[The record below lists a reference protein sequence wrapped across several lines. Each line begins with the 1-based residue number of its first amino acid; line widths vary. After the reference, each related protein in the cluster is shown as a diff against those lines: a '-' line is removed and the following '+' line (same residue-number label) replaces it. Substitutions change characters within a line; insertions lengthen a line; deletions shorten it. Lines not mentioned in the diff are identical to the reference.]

1 MNQPYLWGGL
11 LAFAVVTVAVRLF
24 VGHPLLRSRSVRVTK
39 LGSAVAFVSGLLLVF
54 HCAAMFFGPW
64 INALPLLQTPADMV
78 RSMGVGSEIADWVP
92 AAFLVVAWRRVW
104 GPALLALVVAI
115 VGVGVTMY
123 WPYPLVVHL
132 AWLTAIIVVG
142 SLIPTVLLR
151 SPRAT
156 R

>member
-11 LAFAVVTVAVRLF
+11 LTFAVVTVAVRLF
-24 VGHPLLRSRSVRVTK
+24 VGHPLLRSRSVRVKK

-64 INALPLLQTPADMV
+64 INALPLLQAPADMV
-78 RSMGVGSEIADWVP
+78 RSMGVGSEIAYWMP
-92 AAFLVVAWRRVW
+92 AALLVVAWRRVW
-104 GPALLALVVAI
+104 WPALLAMVVAI

-132 AWLTAIIVVG
+132 AWLTAIIVLG